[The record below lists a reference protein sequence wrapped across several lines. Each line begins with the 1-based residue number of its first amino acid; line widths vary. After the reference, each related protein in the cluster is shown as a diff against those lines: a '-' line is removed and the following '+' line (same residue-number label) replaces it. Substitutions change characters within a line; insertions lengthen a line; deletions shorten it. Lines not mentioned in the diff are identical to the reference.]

1 MSIFNL
7 SYGPPVVYIPAVAL
21 PDRAIH
27 GLFAE
32 SQALTFKYVAS
43 FTHVKYLQE
52 EIQVYLNSSPTK
64 LCPRN

>member
-1 MSIFNL
+1 M
-7 SYGPPVVYIPAVAL
+7 AL

-64 LCPRN
+64 FCPRN